1 LLIAMGLVSLD
12 EIRAARELIAGKVHC
27 TPVFSS
33 RSLSEATGLQVVVK
47 AECLQKTGS
56 FKPRG
61 ALVRLAHLSEAEKRP
76 GVITVSAG
84 NHAQGLAYAAAVHQ
98 VACTVVMPA
107 AANPRKAAAAR
118 GYGAEVILSGQMS
131 EVFERCKEIQ
141 EQRGLTF
148 VHPFDHP
155 DIIAGQGTLGLELL
169 EQAPEVNAIVVP
181 IGGGGLISGVAAAAR
196 ALKPGIKVFGVEPEG
211 AAAMQRSLEAGKPV
225 RLDRIETMADG
236 LAAPFAGEN
245 TFEHVRSLVERV
257 VLVSEAALAEAVLF
271 ILERA
276 KLVVEPAGAAGVAAL
291 LSRALVL
298 PPGTR
303 VAVVLSGGNLDPA
316 RLRQLLASA

>member
-1 LLIAMGLVSLD
+1 MPLVGI
-12 EIRAARELIAGKVHC
+12 EAIRAAQGLIAGQVHR

-33 RSLSEATGLQVVVK
+33 RSLSEATGLDIVLK
-47 AECLQKTGS
+47 AENLQKTGS

-61 ALVRLAHLSEAEKRP
+61 ALVHLAHLSEAEKRP

-84 NHAQGLAYAAAVHQ
+84 NHAQGLAYAARVHGI
-98 VACTVVMPA
+98 ACTVVMPA
-107 AANPRKAAAAR
+107 AANPRKAQAAR
-118 GYGAEVILSGQMS
+118 AYGAEVVQFGNIS
-131 EVFERCKEIQ
+131 EIFDHCRRIQ

-155 DIIAGQGTLGLELL
+155 DIIAGQGTVGLELV
-169 EQAPEVNAIVVP
+169 EQAPDLDAVVVP
-181 IGGGGLISGVAAAAR
+181 IGGGGLIAGIAAAVR
-196 ALKPGIKVFGVEPEG
+196 ALSPKAKVYGVEPEG
-211 AAAMQRSLEAGKPV
+211 AAAMRRSLDAGKPV
-225 RLDRIETMADG
+225 HLEKTETMADG

-245 TFEHVRSLVERV
+245 TFEHVRDLVQDV
-257 VLVSEAALAEAVLF
+257 VLVTETAIAEALLF

-291 LSRALVL
+291 LSKALPL
-298 PPGTR
+298 APGNR

-316 RLRQLLASA
+316 RLRQLLA